1 MKNITNKDYKEF
13 FSIYQSKDFTKI
25 KKFKG
30 NKLSKFTFF
39 MLFCVGSYANIEK
52 LKEYDSSYIYDL
64 FFQISDTKE
73 IELYYLETFEFIY
86 KFQAIGNLKNLSF
99 NQFLQYILFCEN
111 KSHLSKD
118 IILSLAYLY
127 KK

>member
-1 MKNITNKDYKEF
+1 
-13 FSIYQSKDFTKI
+13 
-25 KKFKG
+25 
-30 NKLSKFTFF
+30 
-39 MLFCVGSYANIEK
+39 MLFCVGSYGNIEK
-52 LKEYDSSYIYDL
+52 MKEYDSNYIYDL
-64 FFQISDTKE
+64 FFQTSNLKE
-73 IELYYLETFEFIY
+73 IEKSNLETFEFIY
-86 KFQAIGNLKNLSF
+86 KFQATGNLKNLSF

>member
-1 MKNITNKDYKEF
+1 MKNITNKDYKAF

-39 MLFCVGSYANIEK
+39 MLFCVGSYGNIEK
-52 LKEYDSSYIYDL
+52 RKEYDSSYIYDL
-64 FFQISDTKE
+64 FFQISDIKE
-73 IELYYLETFEFIY
+73 IEKSNLETFEFIY
-86 KFQAIGNLKNLSF
+86 KFQATGNLKNLSF
-99 NQFLQYILFCEN
+99 DQLLQYVLFCEN